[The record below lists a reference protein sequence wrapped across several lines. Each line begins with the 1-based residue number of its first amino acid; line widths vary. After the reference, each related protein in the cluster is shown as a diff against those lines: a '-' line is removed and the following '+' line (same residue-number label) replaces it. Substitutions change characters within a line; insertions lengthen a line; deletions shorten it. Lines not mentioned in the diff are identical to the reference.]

1 MGLILGIIIA
11 VCLFIMIYACLCVA
25 SEESRKEERQ
35 DMGEEDG

>member
-25 SEESRKEERQ
+25 SDADDYYENMRDSKEEK
-35 DMGEEDG
+35 